1 MKLSQS
7 YLHHN
12 QMGVGKFFLFCF
24 LPLFLHFVENSNPS
38 LSVNFNRYIDDG
50 QLVVNLKKQ
59 DPDLKWP
66 DIVESW
72 ESLIVG
78 AAQLLKGTSIYI
90 VGNSTEINQ
99 KVARELAVGLG
110 YTSFF
115 SLFFVSFFLF
125 FFFSPF
131 LSNLTSYEL
140 FYVHP
145 RALHFSL
152 LLPPVLPPFT

>member
-1 MKLSQS
+1 M
-7 YLHHN
+7 
-12 QMGVGKFFLFCF
+12 
-24 LPLFLHFVENSNPS
+24 
-38 LSVNFNRYIDDG
+38 
-50 QLVVNLKKQ
+50 KKQ

-110 YTSFF
+110 YTPVNTKDLMESFAKQTID
-115 SLFFVSFFLF
+115 SL
-125 FFFSPF
+125 
-131 LSNLTSYEL
+131 
-140 FYVHP
+140 H
-145 RALHFSL
+145 
-152 LLPPVLPPFT
+152 